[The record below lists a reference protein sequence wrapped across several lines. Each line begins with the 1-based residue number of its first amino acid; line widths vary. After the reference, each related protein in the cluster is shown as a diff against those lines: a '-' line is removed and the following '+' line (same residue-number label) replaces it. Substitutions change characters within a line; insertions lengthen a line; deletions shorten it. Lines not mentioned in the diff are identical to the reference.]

1 MQGIGPALP
10 LARDVS
16 FGTYNLITSYTDEI
30 KQNFKNLVLTSPGE
44 RVMNTDFGVG
54 LRKYLFENYGTA
66 RAAITQRLD
75 AQVNKYMPYVVIEE
89 VLFHTTDSKQIP
101 LEERNIL
108 SINIVFSVPDLNL
121 EASININTEGMS

>member
-101 LEERNIL
+101 LEDRNIL